1 MANYN
6 ILTEVPPISKQDSFV
21 VFERRKSNFNFPIH
35 IHSEYE
41 LNYIIGARGARRI
54 VGDHVAD
61 IGDREMVLITGSNLE
76 HAWMDGNLAPGAE
89 IYEVTIQFSPELFQG
104 SGLIDRKQFAPIKKM
119 LQDAQHGIAFSEKTI
134 LQSESG
140 IHQLINSTDNFN
152 SILIFLSLLNQLA
165 QQQRQYFIRYEKA
178 LPDLALEIAGK
189 VMEHAIQ
196 TDPLVLEPLVQRA
209 VAQVKNA
216 EWLEV
221 QISQQLPELAQELR
235 KELQEWTDARHV
247 EVTTDQN
254 ELGAC
259 VVHTPQGII
268 DASVSTQLDN
278 LNKRLHTPA
287 RN

>member
-1 MANYN
+1 MPKVIRTRNLISAGDVE
-6 ILTEVPPISKQDSFV
+6 IPDQVLPVPMEIP
-21 VFERRKSNFNFPIH
+21 
-35 IHSEYE
+35 
-41 LNYIIGARGARRI
+41 
-54 VGDHVAD
+54 AD
-61 IGDREMVLITGSNLE
+61 PEE
-76 HAWMDGNLAPGAE
+76 GAE
-89 IYEVTIQFSPELFQG
+89 APEAQAAPQPDPEQTRRAAEELFRSRLEQMQTQAEET
-104 SGLIDRKQFAPIKKM
+104 SGKILRHA
-119 LQDAQHGIAFSEKTI
+119 GEERERI
-134 LQSESG
+134 LQEARTEAEE
-140 IHQLINSTDNFN
+140 IR
-152 SILIFLSLLNQLA
+152 QLA

-221 QISQQLPELAQELR
+221 QVSQQLPELAQELR

>member
-152 SILIFLSLLNQLA
+152 SILIFLSLLNQHEVGRIDRIRRHVTRIERRNALRLVLVERFA
-165 QQQRQYFIRYEKA
+165 VDERGRLLRQRTGGEQSRREERQYELI
-178 LPDLALEIAGK
+178 
-189 VMEHAIQ
+189 
-196 TDPLVLEPLVQRA
+196 
-209 VAQVKNA
+209 
-216 EWLEV
+216 EV
-221 QISQQLPELAQELR
+221 FHLLR
-235 KELQEWTDARHV
+235 KLSGGFNNAA
-247 EVTTDQN
+247 
-254 ELGAC
+254 GC
-259 VVHTPQGII
+259 
-268 DASVSTQLDN
+268 
-278 LNKRLHTPA
+278 
-287 RN
+287 

>member
-1 MANYN
+1 M
-6 ILTEVPPISKQDSFV
+6 
-21 VFERRKSNFNFPIH
+21 
-35 IHSEYE
+35 
-41 LNYIIGARGARRI
+41 
-54 VGDHVAD
+54 
-61 IGDREMVLITGSNLE
+61 
-76 HAWMDGNLAPGAE
+76 
-89 IYEVTIQFSPELFQG
+89 
-104 SGLIDRKQFAPIKKM
+104 
-119 LQDAQHGIAFSEKTI
+119 
-134 LQSESG
+134 
-140 IHQLINSTDNFN
+140 
-152 SILIFLSLLNQLA
+152 
-165 QQQRQYFIRYEKA
+165 
-178 LPDLALEIAGK
+178 
-189 VMEHAIQ
+189 
-196 TDPLVLEPLVQRA
+196 
-209 VAQVKNA
+209 AQVKNA

>member
-1 MANYN
+1 MPKVIRTRNLISAG
-6 ILTEVPPISKQDSFV
+6 EVEIPDQVLPLPVEIS
-21 VFERRKSNFNFPIH
+21 
-35 IHSEYE
+35 
-41 LNYIIGARGARRI
+41 
-54 VGDHVAD
+54 AD
-61 IGDREMVLITGSNLE
+61 PEE
-76 HAWMDGNLAPGAE
+76 GAE
-89 IYEVTIQFSPELFQG
+89 APEAQAALQPDPEQTRRAAEELLRIRLEQMQTQAEET
-104 SGLIDRKQFAPIKKM
+104 SGKILRHAGEERERIRRLAR
-119 LQDAQHGIAFSEKTI
+119 EKAYQAAVEEKRQRIENLLGAT
-134 LQSESG
+134 EE
-140 IHQLINSTDNFN
+140 
-152 SILIFLSLLNQLA
+152 LLNQLA
-165 QQQRQYFIRYEKA
+165 QQQRQYFTRYEKA

-221 QISQQLPELAQELR
+221 QVSQQLPELAQELR

-259 VVHTPQGII
+259 VVHTPQEII
-268 DASVSTQLDN
+268 DASVSTQLNN

>member
-1 MANYN
+1 MPKVIRTRNLISAGEVE
-6 ILTEVPPISKQDSFV
+6 IPDQVPPVPMEI
-21 VFERRKSNFNFPIH
+21 P
-35 IHSEYE
+35 
-41 LNYIIGARGARRI
+41 
-54 VGDHVAD
+54 AD
-61 IGDREMVLITGSNLE
+61 PEE
-76 HAWMDGNLAPGAE
+76 GAE
-89 IYEVTIQFSPELFQG
+89 APEAQAAPQPDPEQTRRAAEELFRSRLEQMQTQTEET
-104 SGLIDRKQFAPIKKM
+104 SGKILRHA
-119 LQDAQHGIAFSEKTI
+119 GEERERI
-134 LQSESG
+134 LQEARTEAEEICRQAREEAYQAAVEEKRQRIENLLG
-140 IHQLINSTDNFN
+140 ATEG
-152 SILIFLSLLNQLA
+152 LLNQLA

-221 QISQQLPELAQELR
+221 QVSQQLPELAQELR

>member
-1 MANYN
+1 MPKVIRTRNLISAG
-6 ILTEVPPISKQDSFV
+6 EVEIPDQVLPVPMEIPADP
-21 VFERRKSNFNFPIH
+21 E
-35 IHSEYE
+35 E
-41 LNYIIGARGARRI
+41 GAEAPEAQAVPQPDPEQTRPCSGRTVPQPA
-54 VGDHVAD
+54 GTDAD
-61 IGDREMVLITGSNLE
+61 PGG
-76 HAWMDGNLAPGAE
+76 GNLRQNSPACRGRAGAHPAGGQNRSGGDPPAGPGGS
-89 IYEVTIQFSPELFQG
+89 IQAAVE
-104 SGLIDRKQFAPIKKM
+104 
-119 LQDAQHGIAFSEKTI
+119 EKRQRIENLLGAT
-134 LQSESG
+134 EG
-140 IHQLINSTDNFN
+140 
-152 SILIFLSLLNQLA
+152 LLNQLA

-221 QISQQLPELAQELR
+221 QVSQQLPELAQELR

>member
-1 MANYN
+1 MEEKRQRIENLLGA
-6 ILTEVPPISKQDSFV
+6 TE
-21 VFERRKSNFNFPIH
+21 E
-35 IHSEYE
+35 
-41 LNYIIGARGARRI
+41 
-54 VGDHVAD
+54 
-61 IGDREMVLITGSNLE
+61 
-76 HAWMDGNLAPGAE
+76 
-89 IYEVTIQFSPELFQG
+89 
-104 SGLIDRKQFAPIKKM
+104 
-119 LQDAQHGIAFSEKTI
+119 
-134 LQSESG
+134 
-140 IHQLINSTDNFN
+140 
-152 SILIFLSLLNQLA
+152 LLNQLA
-165 QQQRQYFIRYEKA
+165 QQQRQYFTRYEKA

-221 QISQQLPELAQELR
+221 QVSQQLPELAQELR

-259 VVHTPQGII
+259 VVHTPQEII

>member
-268 DASVSTQLDN
+268 DASVSTLLDN